1 MAELGHIIETGGP
14 FMILN
19 IFFLIIAIAVIID
32 RVIAVFFQLNLNGQR
47 FMAQVEKLV
56 VSDNID
62 KAVKLCN
69 AAPKAALARVLRAG
83 LTRANR
89 GVLEIGNAIEEES
102 LSVTPQVMKR
112 VPALWSLANIAVLV
126 GLLGTVTGLI
136 KAFKAIG
143 AAAPE
148 QKQALLTSGISE
160 AMNNTAFGLFI
171 AVLCII
177 GHLVIS
183 SQAKRIVEEI
193 ELHSLKLENMLA
205 RRAVVEIPE
214 TAGRSS

>member
-1 MAELGHIIETGGP
+1 MIAQLGHIIEQGGT
-14 FMILN
+14 FMLIN
-19 IFFLIIAIAVIID
+19 IGFLMISVAFIID
-32 RVIAVFFQLNLNGQR
+32 RLIAVYFRFNLNGTQ
-47 FMAQVEKLV
+47 FMAQIEKLV

-69 AAPKAALARVLRAG
+69 AAPKAALSRVLRAG

-89 GVLEIGNAIEEES
+89 GVLEVGNAIEEET
-102 LSVTPQVMKR
+102 LAVTPLVMRR

-126 GLLGTVTGLI
+126 GLLGTVSGLI
-136 KAFKAIG
+136 RAFEAVG
-143 AAAPE
+143 LAAPE
-148 QKQALLTSGISE
+148 QKQVLLTQGISE

-171 AVLCII
+171 AVLCIAA
-177 GHLVIS
+177 HLMLG

-205 RRAVVEIPE
+205 RRAVAELNPG
-214 TAGRSS
+214 A

>member
-1 MAELGHIIETGGP
+1 MAELGHIIETGGT
-14 FMILN
+14 FMIIN
-19 IFFLIIAIAVIID
+19 IFFLMVALAVIID
-32 RVIAVFFQLNLNGQR
+32 RVIAVFFQLNLNGHR

-56 VSDNID
+56 HSDNID

-89 GVLEIGNAIEEES
+89 GVLEIGNAIEEET
-102 LSVTPQVMKR
+102 LAVTPTVMKR
-112 VPALWSLANIAVLV
+112 VPALWSLANISVLV

-143 AAAPE
+143 FAAPE
-148 QKQALLTSGISE
+148 QKQALLTNGISE

-171 AVLCII
+171 AVTCITA
-177 GHLVIS
+177 HLVIG
-183 SQAKRIVEEI
+183 SQAKKIVEDI
-193 ELHSLKLENMLA
+193 ELHSLKLENMLS
-205 RRAVVEIPE
+205 RRAGTEVPE
-214 TAGRSS
+214 GSR

>member
-1 MAELGHIIETGGP
+1 MAELGHIVEEGGF
-14 FMILN
+14 FMQLN
-19 IFFLIIAIAVIID
+19 IFFFILAIAVIID
-32 RVIAVFFQLNLNGQR
+32 RVIAVFFKFNLNGTR
-47 FMAQVEKLV
+47 FMAQIEKLV

-89 GVLEIGNAIEEES
+89 GVLEIGNAIEEET
-102 LSVTPQVMKR
+102 LSVTPQIMKR

-126 GLLGTVTGLI
+126 GLLGTVSGLI
-136 KAFKAIG
+136 RAFKAVG
-143 AAAPE
+143 LAAPE
-148 QKQALLTSGISE
+148 QKSALLTSGISE

-171 AVLCII
+171 AITCIASHLLI
-177 GHLVIS
+177 G
-183 SQAKRIVEEI
+183 SQARHIVEEI

-205 RRAVVEIPE
+205 RRAVAELPD
-214 TAGRSS
+214 GR

>member
-1 MAELGHIIETGGP
+1 MLGELGNFFESGGWV
-14 FMILN
+14 MKIN
-19 IFFLIIAIAVIID
+19 SIFLIIGIAMVVD
-32 RVIAVFFQLNLNGQR
+32 RVIAVFFKFNLNGER

-89 GVLEIGNAIEEES
+89 GVLEIGNAIEEET
-102 LSVTPQVMKR
+102 LSVTPLVMRR
-112 VPALWSLANIAVLV
+112 VPALWSIANIAVLV
-126 GLLGTVTGLI
+126 GLFGTVLGLI
-136 KAFKAIG
+136 EAFGAIG

-148 QKQALLTSGISE
+148 QKQALLTKGISE
-160 AMNNTAFGLFI
+160 AMNNTAYGLLI
-171 AVLCII
+171 AVICIA
-177 GHLVIS
+177 GHLVVG
-183 SQAKRIVEEI
+183 SQAKRIIEEV

-205 RRAVVEIPE
+205 RRAMAELPD
-214 TAGRSS
+214 GR

>member
-1 MAELGHIIETGGP
+1 MAELGHIIEEGGL
-14 FMILN
+14 FMQLN
-19 IFFLIIAIAVIID
+19 IFFLIVALDCIVD
-32 RVIAVFFQLNLNGQR
+32 RVIAVFFKYNLNGTR
-47 FMAQVEKLV
+47 FMAQIEKLV

-89 GVLEIGNAIEEES
+89 GVLEIGNAIEEET
-102 LSVTPQVMKR
+102 LSVTPQIMKR

-126 GLLGTVTGLI
+126 GLLGTITGLI
-136 KAFKAIG
+136 KAFKAVG
-143 AAAPE
+143 LAAPE
-148 QKQALLTSGISE
+148 QKSALLTTGISE

-171 AVLCII
+171 AVTCIT
-177 GHLVIS
+177 GHLVIGA
-183 SQAKRIVEEI
+183 QAKHIVEEI

-205 RRAVVEIPE
+205 RRAVAELPE
-214 TAGRSS
+214 GR